1 MKKRCKKI
9 LTIFTLIFTMMLSIP
24 VFAEP
29 AVDDTVTA
37 PQQGSGG
44 SFNWDDDGARGDA
57 EAMLE
62 GMFLSDAF
70 QSQNID
76 AAVQMATPLVLLSMT
91 LTMFVL
97 IVAFYFFIMQTSID
111 LLAILLP
118 FTRSFLVRRT
128 QKHGVNHGNGM
139 GGAGS
144 GDTFGC
150 LSDAAMEILGYA
162 SEKQSGLASA
172 SSGSEH
178 ATSGSK
184 LLRYAGKKT
193 TEVSVLI
200 IFVMI
205 FFTPLLRVGVFA
217 IFDFFTLILQGMFN
231 LV

>member
-1 MKKRCKKI
+1 MKTRCKKV
-9 LTIFTLIFTMMLSIP
+9 LTIFTLIFAMLLSMP

-29 AVDDTVTA
+29 AVDDTITA
-37 PQQGSGG
+37 PQQGTGG
-44 SFNWDDDGARGDA
+44 DFNWDDEGARGSA
-57 EAMLE
+57 EKMLE
-62 GMFLSDAF
+62 SMFLDEAF
-70 QSQNID
+70 NSKNIN

-128 QKHGVNHGNGM
+128 QKYGTNHGNAI

-162 SEKQSGLASA
+162 SEKQSGLAS
-172 SSGSEH
+172 STSGSEH

-200 IFVMI
+200 VFVMI
-205 FFTPLLRVGVFA
+205 FFTPLLRVGIFA